1 MEPSWRQR
9 LSYPRHSGR
18 NHSDPSILVLHM
30 VIRKRSHVMD
40 IGKNRQQP
48 VLRGVG
54 AGVI

>member
-1 MEPSWRQR
+1 VEPSWRQR

>member
-1 MEPSWRQR
+1 
-9 LSYPRHSGR
+9 
-18 NHSDPSILVLHM
+18 M

-40 IGKNRQQP
+40 IGKNRKQP